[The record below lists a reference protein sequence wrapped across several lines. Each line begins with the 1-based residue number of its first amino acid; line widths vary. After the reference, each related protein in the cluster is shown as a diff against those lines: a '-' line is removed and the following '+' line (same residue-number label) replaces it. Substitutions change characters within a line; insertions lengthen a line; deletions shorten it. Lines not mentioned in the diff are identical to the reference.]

1 MTVTEMIRKQLE
13 LEGRSLVFLSR
24 QLGTTRQNLHQRLLR
39 DDLPVETV
47 MRISEILKHDFFT
60 DLSSELKNRQQIN
73 APK

>member
-1 MTVTEMIRKQLE
+1 MTVTELILE
-13 LEGRSLVFLSR
+13 RLKKEGRTNAFLAKE
-24 QLGTTRQNLHQRLLR
+24 LGTTRQNLHQRLLR
-39 DDLPVETV
+39 NDLPVETV